1 MAAPRDKAPSFSPQK
16 VTQSSEP
23 GTAQRPIAS
32 ASTGL
37 PKKAGISGALV
48 ETQARSAPSQEEI
61 AVVAY
66 EIYLQRGA
74 ADGNALADWLQAER
88 ELREASE
95 TGNPA
100 GSERKSSAKGA

>member
-1 MAAPRDKAPSFSPQK
+1 MAAPRDKASSFSPQK

-23 GTAQRPIAS
+23 QTAQRPAAS
-32 ASTGL
+32 ASNDL
-37 PKKAGISGALV
+37 PNNAGIAGSQG
-48 ETQARSAPSQEEI
+48 ERQARTAPSQEEI

-74 ADGNALADWLQAER
+74 TDGDALADWLQAER
-88 ELREASE
+88 DLREAFE

-100 GSERKSSAKGA
+100 ASERKSRAKGA